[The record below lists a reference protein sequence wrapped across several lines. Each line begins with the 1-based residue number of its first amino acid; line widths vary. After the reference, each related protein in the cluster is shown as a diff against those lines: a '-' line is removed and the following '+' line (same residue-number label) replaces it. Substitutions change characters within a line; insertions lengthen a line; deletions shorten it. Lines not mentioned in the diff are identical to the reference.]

1 MRRAIALGVLLGAG
15 LAHAD
20 VPPAEDNCA
29 AKAAGEAC
37 TAHGVEGTC
46 TEMQIQVRG
55 PVALAKAPGTRM
67 VCAVAPRAP
76 ERKSGKA
83 LVIAAGCAVA
93 AVAIALVGRGWT
105 KGDPGTPPASG
116 GDAPKA

>member
-20 VPPAEDNCA
+20 VPPAQDDCA
-29 AKAAGEAC
+29 AKPAGEAC
-37 TAHGVEGTC
+37 TEYGVEGTC
-46 TEMQIQVRG
+46 TEIQIQVRG
-55 PVALAKAPGTRM
+55 PVALAKPPGTRM
-67 VCAVAPRAP
+67 VCAVAPQ
-76 ERKSGKA
+76 RKSGKA